1 MTDAL
6 RAVLGTVAAI
16 YRYPVKSMLGEE
28 LGAAEIGEDG
38 LIGDRAYALV
48 DDADGKVVSA
58 KNPRKW
64 PHLFECTA
72 AFDGVPRSGE
82 PLPPVRI
89 TLPDGGQVLTTQP
102 NVERVL
108 SQALGREITL
118 RARDHAPQAPRGEEY
133 WADLEGFR
141 ERDTVTD
148 FSLRAGT
155 FFDAGIIH
163 VLTTSTLTRLGALYP
178 QGEFDP
184 RRFRPNIV
192 LRSADESAGFIE
204 PELLE
209 RTLVVGEEV
218 RLHITKRCSRC
229 VMTTLAQRELP
240 NDTGILRAVAQ
251 HNEAVVGV
259 YATVLRGGTIRRG
272 DTIGVE

>member
-1 MTDAL
+1 LKPAH
-6 RAVLGTVAAI
+6 VLGTVAAI
-16 YRYPVKSMLGEE
+16 FRYPVKSMLGED
-28 LGAAEIGEDG
+28 LDAAAIDEDG
-38 LIGDRAYALV
+38 LIGDRAYALI
-48 DDADGKVVSA
+48 DDTDGKIVSA

-64 PHLFECTA
+64 PRLFQFSA

-89 TLPDGGQVLTTQP
+89 MLPDGSHMLTTQP
-102 NVERVL
+102 DVEHVL
-108 SQALGREITL
+108 SQALGHEVVL
-118 RARDHAPQAPRGEEY
+118 RAREHAPQAPRGEEY

-141 ERDTVTD
+141 ERDAVTD

-163 VLTTSTLTRLGALYP
+163 VLTTSTLTRLGAFYP
-178 QGEFDP
+178 QGQFDP

-192 LRSADESAGFIE
+192 LRSSDDSAGFIE
-204 PELLE
+204 RELLE
-209 RTLVVGEEV
+209 RTLAIGDQV

-229 VMTTLAQRELP
+229 VMTTLPQRELP

-259 YATVLRGGTIRRG
+259 YATVVHGGMIRSG
-272 DTIGVE
+272 DTVALE

>member
-1 MTDAL
+1 MKAASL
-6 RAVLGTVAAI
+6 RVH
-16 YRYPVKSMLGEE
+16 R
-28 LGAAEIGEDG
+28 
-38 LIGDRAYALV
+38 R
-48 DDADGKVVSA
+48 
-58 KNPRKW
+58 
-64 PHLFECTA
+64 

-163 VLTTSTLTRLGALYP
+163 VLTTSTLTRLGAFYP
-178 QGEFDP
+178 QGQFDP

-192 LRSADESAGFIE
+192 LRSSDDSAGFIE

-229 VMTTLAQRELP
+229 VMTTLAQPRDSPATRESCVP
-240 NDTGILRAVAQ
+240 SPQ
-251 HNEAVVGV
+251 QNEAVVGV